1 VNIFLGELLG
11 TAALILFGNGVVAGA
26 LLKASKA
33 ENAGWMAI
41 TAGWAFAVFVGI
53 VVAKACGSAAAYLN
67 PAFAIG
73 MAVRHGDW
81 TGIPQAIAG
90 ELLGAMLGA
99 ALVFLH
105 YLPHWRGT
113 ADPAIK
119 RAAFCTAPAVRDI
132 RANLVSEI
140 IGTFALT
147 FAIGAMLSP
156 AVAPHGLADGVGP
169 YLVAVIV
176 WAIGL
181 SLGGTTGYAI
191 NPARDL
197 GPRIAHALL
206 PIPGKGDS
214 DWRYAPVP
222 VLGPVIGAALAGL
235 ALSRIGA

>member
-1 VNIFLGELLG
+1 MNIFLGELLG

-105 YLPHWRGT
+105 YLPTGG
-113 ADPAIK
+113 
-119 RAAFCTAPAVRDI
+119 APPTRRSSARP
-132 RANLVSEI
+132 S
-140 IGTFALT
+140 
-147 FAIGAMLSP
+147 
-156 AVAPHGLADGVGP
+156 APRRRCATSGRT
-169 YLVAVIV
+169 
-176 WAIGL
+176 W
-181 SLGGTTGYAI
+181 S
-191 NPARDL
+191 AR
-197 GPRIAHALL
+197 
-206 PIPGKGDS
+206 S
-214 DWRYAPVP
+214 SAP
-222 VLGPVIGAALAGL
+222 
-235 ALSRIGA
+235 SR